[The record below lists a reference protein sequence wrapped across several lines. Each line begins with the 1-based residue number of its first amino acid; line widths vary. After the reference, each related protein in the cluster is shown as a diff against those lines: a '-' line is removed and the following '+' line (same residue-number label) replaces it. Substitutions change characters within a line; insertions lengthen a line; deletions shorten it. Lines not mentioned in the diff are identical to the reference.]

1 MPPYRVSGPE
11 NRAPHGGLIG
21 YSVRS
26 PTCEDEG
33 GNISAAEKI
42 GMGKCGGSVQ
52 FNERRREKDNPEN
65 LPVRL
70 IRKGR

>member
-1 MPPYRVSGPE
+1 MPPYLCLGLE
-11 NRAPHGGLIG
+11 NRAPHGGMIC

-42 GMGKCGGSVQ
+42 GPGEAEAGFSSTSDDAKKIILKI
-52 FNERRREKDNPEN
+52 FRFA
-65 LPVRL
+65 
-70 IRKGR
+70 